1 MEDGDDDDDGDEAS
15 SSVIDDD
22 DILKVCDDA
31 DDNNDEE
38 EKRFDRVNAVD
49 LAIGENLTAVAVH
62 KNKGRD
68 IAFIIGW
75 LDVTSLFLSLT
86 LFFLPYYYRFIDL
99 VVLEK
104 KSFTKLK
111 IKKVHGLIWGISKF
125 PLKCPLYFHMR
136 TIHFFERKE
145 MLLVLP
151 SKPIIANKSRFLKL
165 RIKQT
170 SKVTARNL
178 LEIGTVL

>member
-1 MEDGDDDDDGDEAS
+1 MEDGDDDDDDDEAS

-68 IAFIIGW
+68 IAFIISW
-75 LDVTSLFLSLT
+75 LNVTSLFLSLT
-86 LFFLPYYYRFIDL
+86 LSSSLIIIVIDL
-99 VVLEK
+99 VVFKVEK
-104 KSFTKLK
+104 KS
-111 IKKVHGLIWGISKF
+111 
-125 PLKCPLYFHMR
+125 
-136 TIHFFERKE
+136 
-145 MLLVLP
+145 LL
-151 SKPIIANKSRFLKL
+151 SQN
-165 RIKQT
+165 
-170 SKVTARNL
+170 
-178 LEIGTVL
+178 

>member
-1 MEDGDDDDDGDEAS
+1 MEDGDDDDDDDDDDEAS

-49 LAIGENLTAVAVH
+49 LAIGENLTRVAVH

-75 LDVTSLFLSLT
+75 VRRNLSLS
-86 LFFLPYYYRFIDL
+86 LSLSLSLPPL
-99 VVLEK
+99 LL
-104 KSFTKLK
+104 SL
-111 IKKVHGLIWGISKF
+111 LI
-125 PLKCPLYFHMR
+125 
-136 TIHFFERKE
+136 
-145 MLLVLP
+145 
-151 SKPIIANKSRFLKL
+151 
-165 RIKQT
+165 
-170 SKVTARNL
+170 
-178 LEIGTVL
+178 

>member
-38 EKRFDRVNAVD
+38 EKRFDRGNAVD

-68 IAFIIGW
+68 IAFIITSSN
-75 LDVTSLFLSLT
+75 VTSLFLSLS
-86 LFFLPYYYRFIDL
+86 LSSSLIIIVIDL
-99 VVLEK
+99 VV
-104 KSFTKLK
+104 FKLK
-111 IKKVHGLIWGISKF
+111 KNLCCHKI
-125 PLKCPLYFHMR
+125 
-136 TIHFFERKE
+136 ENRKSSWVNSGDAQ
-145 MLLVLP
+145 MSP
-151 SKPIIANKSRFLKL
+151 
-165 RIKQT
+165 
-170 SKVTARNL
+170 
-178 LEIGTVL
+178 